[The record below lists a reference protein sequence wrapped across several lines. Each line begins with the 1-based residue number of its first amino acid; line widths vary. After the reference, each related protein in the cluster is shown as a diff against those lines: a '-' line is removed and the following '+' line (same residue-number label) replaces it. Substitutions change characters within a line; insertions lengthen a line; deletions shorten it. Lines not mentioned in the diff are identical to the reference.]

1 MGRSVSGNLTMKLL
15 LVCVAAITISTS
27 SAKGTCEDCTAVVNS
42 MSAYLTSEESL
53 RKQVDILLADVCPQ
67 VEASEECVAG
77 LPDFWMPVAMVLWPG
92 YYNAD
97 AEWMCAPLCKAREI
111 TCEECFEGLQKGVEQ
126 LLQEETIAAIVEALS
141 GDAFCAQ
148 EEDPERCATVIQTLI
163 PLALPAL
170 TANPDEEAGKM
181 VCNGAIPDICS

>member
-1 MGRSVSGNLTMKLL
+1 MGQRTWGFSGNSVTTMKLFL
-15 LVCVAAITISTS
+15 ACLAAFTISAT
-27 SAKGTCEDCTAVVNS
+27 SAKWTCEDCTAVVNS
-42 MSAYLTSEESL
+42 MSAYLTSEESMM
-53 RKQVDILLADVCPQ
+53 KQVEI
-67 VEASEECVAG
+67 SEECVAG
-77 LPDFWMPVAMVLWPG
+77 LPDFWMQVAMVLWPG

-97 AEWMCAPLCKAREI
+97 AEWMCAPLCKVREI

-141 GDAFCAQ
+141 GDAFCGQ
-148 EEDPERCATVIQTLI
+148 GEDPERCATVIQTLI

-170 TANPDEEAGKM
+170 TANPDEEAGKI

>member
-1 MGRSVSGNLTMKLL
+1 MGVSGNLTMKLL

-27 SAKGTCEDCTAVVNS
+27 SAKWTCEDCTAVVNS

-53 RKQVDILLADVCPQ
+53 RKQIDILLTDVCPQ
-67 VEASEECVAG
+67 VE
-77 LPDFWMPVAMVLWPG
+77 
-92 YYNAD
+92 NAD
-97 AEWMCAPLCKAREI
+97 
-111 TCEECFEGLQKGVEQ
+111 ECFDGLKKGVEQ
-126 LLQEETIAAIVEALS
+126 LLQEETIQAIVEALS

-148 EEDPERCATVIQTLI
+148 SEDSERGAGAIEVLI

>member
-1 MGRSVSGNLTMKLL
+1 MG
-15 LVCVAAITISTS
+15 I
-27 SAKGTCEDCTAVVNS
+27 
-42 MSAYLTSEESL
+42 L
-53 RKQVDILLADVCPQ
+53 RKLSNHHEALLCLSCCFHHLCPQ
-67 VEASEECVAG
+67 VEASEECVEG
-77 LPDFWMPVAMVLWPG
+77 LPDFWKQVAMVLWPG

-97 AEWMCAPLCKAREI
+97 AEWMCAPLCKVREI
-111 TCEECFEGLQKGVEQ
+111 TCEECFDGLKKGVEQ

-148 EEDPERCATVIQTLI
+148 SEDAERCAAAIETLI

>member
-1 MGRSVSGNLTMKLL
+1 MGFSGTSVTTMKFFLACL
-15 LVCVAAITISTS
+15 AAF
-27 SAKGTCEDCTAVVNS
+27 S
-42 MSAYLTSEESL
+42 MSAYLTSEESMQ
-53 RKQVDILLADVCPQ
+53 KQVDILLADVCPQ
-67 VEASEECVAG
+67 VENPEECVEG
-77 LPDFWMPVAMVLWPG
+77 LPDFWMQVAMVMWPG

-97 AEWMCAPLCKAREI
+97 AEWMCAPLCKVREI

-141 GDAFCAQ
+141 GEAFCGQ
-148 EEDPERCATVIQTLI
+148 GEDPERCAAAIQTLI

-181 VCNGAIPDICS
+181 VSMVPSLISALNCTI

>member
-27 SAKGTCEDCTAVVNS
+27 SA
-42 MSAYLTSEESL
+42 YLTSEESL
-53 RKQVDILLADVCPQ
+53 RKQIDILLTDVCPQ
-67 VEASEECVAG
+67 VENADECVDG
-77 LPDFWMPVAMVLWPG
+77 LPDFWMKVAMVLWPG

-97 AEWMCAPLCKAREI
+97 AEWMCAPLCKVREI
-111 TCEECFEGLQKGVEQ
+111 TCEECFDGLKKGVEQ
-126 LLQEETIAAIVEALS
+126 LLQEETIQAIVEALS

-148 EEDPERCATVIQTLI
+148 SEDSERCAGAIEVLI

>member
-1 MGRSVSGNLTMKLL
+1 MF
-15 LVCVAAITISTS
+15 
-27 SAKGTCEDCTAVVNS
+27 
-42 MSAYLTSEESL
+42 YLT
-53 RKQVDILLADVCPQ
+53 
-67 VEASEECVAG
+67 G
-77 LPDFWMPVAMVLWPG
+77 LF
-92 YYNAD
+92 
-97 AEWMCAPLCKAREI
+97 REI

-141 GDAFCAQ
+141 GDAFCGQ
-148 EEDPERCATVIQTLI
+148 GEDPERCAGVIQTLI

>member
-1 MGRSVSGNLTMKLL
+1 MKLILALSAL
-15 LVCVAAITISTS
+15 LAIS
-27 SAKGTCEDCTAVVNS
+27 SADQCSDCTAVVTTL
-42 MSAYLTSEESL
+42 ATYLTSEESIS
-53 RKQVDILLADVCPQ
+53 RQVDVLLAEVCPGAED
-67 VEASEECVAG
+67 VDACVAG
-77 LPDFWMPVAMVLWPG
+77 LPDFWSRVAMVLWPG

-97 AEWMCAPLCKAREI
+97 AEWMCAPLCKVREI

-148 EEDPERCATVIQTLI
+148 SEDSERCAGAIEVLI

>member
-1 MGRSVSGNLTMKLL
+1 MGVSGNLTMKLL
-15 LVCVAAITISTS
+15 LVCIAAVTISTS
-27 SAKGTCEDCTAVVNS
+27 SAKWTCDDCTAVVNS

-53 RKQVDILLADVCPQ
+53 RKQIDILLTDVCPQ
-67 VEASEECVAG
+67 VEN
-77 LPDFWMPVAMVLWPG
+77 D
-92 YYNAD
+92 AD
-97 AEWMCAPLCKAREI
+97 AEWMCAPLCKVREI
-111 TCEECFEGLQKGVEQ
+111 TCEECFEGLKKGVEQ